1 MNFERK
7 EKAMNTK
14 PKRALE
20 IAIDAHI
27 EDSWGNQ
34 PYLTHLA
41 LTAYNT
47 TLILAEAEIEDTDDF
62 VNAAWLHD
70 VIEDHPE
77 YEDQIREEFPE
88 LINSLLLVT
97 RGKKGT
103 YADFIDKIVGSGD
116 KIAVVVKL
124 ADMTTNLSN
133 NPPSNL
139 RKRYEKNIEKL
150 REAVQNL
157 DW

>member
-1 MNFERK
+1 MSSERK
-7 EKAMNTK
+7 EKVMNMK
-14 PKRALE
+14 LKSALE
-20 IAIDAHI
+20 IAMDAHI
-27 EDSWGNQ
+27 EDSWGDH

-41 LTAYNT
+41 LTTYNT
-47 TLILAEAEIEDTDDF
+47 TRILAEAEIEDTDDF

-88 LINSLLLVT
+88 LINSLLLVS
-97 RGKKGT
+97 RDKKDT
-103 YADFIDKIVGSGD
+103 YAEFIDKIVGSGD

-133 NPPSNL
+133 NPPANL
-139 RKRYEKNIEKL
+139 RKRYEKNIDKL
-150 REAVQNL
+150 KVAVQSL
-157 DW
+157 I

>member
-1 MNFERK
+1 MSSERK
-7 EKAMNTK
+7 EKVMNMK
-14 PKRALE
+14 LKSALE
-20 IAIDAHI
+20 IAMDAHI
-27 EDSWGNQ
+27 EDSWGDH

-41 LTAYNT
+41 LTTYNT
-47 TLILAEAEIEDTDDF
+47 TRILAEAEIEDTDDF

-88 LINSLLLVT
+88 LINSLLLVS
-97 RGKKGT
+97 RDKKDT
-103 YADFIDKIVGSGD
+103 YAEFIDKIVGSGD

-133 NPPSNL
+133 NPPANL
-139 RKRYEKNIEKL
+139 RKRYEKNIEQLKD
-150 REAVQNL
+150 AVQNL
-157 DW
+157 L

>member
-1 MNFERK
+1 MNMK
-7 EKAMNTK
+7 LKS
-14 PKRALE
+14 ALE
-20 IAIDAHI
+20 IAMDAHI
-27 EDSWGNQ
+27 EDSWGDH

-41 LTAYNT
+41 LTAYNAT
-47 TLILAEAEIEDTDDF
+47 QILAEAGIDDVDDF

-88 LINSLLLVT
+88 LIDSLLLVS
-97 RGKKGT
+97 RDKKDT
-103 YADFIDKIVGSGD
+103 YAEFIKKIIDSGD
-116 KIAVVVKL
+116 KIAIVVKL

-133 NPPSNL
+133 NPPANL

-150 REAVQNL
+150 KVAVQNL
-157 DW
+157 I